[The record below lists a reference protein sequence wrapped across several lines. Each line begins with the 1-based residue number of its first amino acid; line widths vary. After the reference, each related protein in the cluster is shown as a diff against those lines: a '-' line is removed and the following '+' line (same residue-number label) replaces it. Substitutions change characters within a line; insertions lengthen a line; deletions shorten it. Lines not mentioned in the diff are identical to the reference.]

1 MHKMRALKLNSLYLQ
16 LYTHVKPT
24 VLNKNPRLQVLS
36 LYFQFSVLQIT
47 SYYVDH
53 RAATLY
59 LLFKTSETIFLI
71 ENEKR

>member
-16 LYTHVKPT
+16 LYTHIKPT
-24 VLNKNPRLQVLS
+24 VLSKNPHLQVLS

-53 RAATLY
+53 RAATLC